1 MVTFIRNRPKY
12 SVTGEDWWR
21 LRRLKLTQAHAAL
34 QGEVHVQ
41 AALTPP
47 ELLSFWRMVHQR
59 YVEAGLVDQ
68 GVGLWTTPY
77 HFLPE
82 TRFFGTFLGKEG
94 PLCVAAIVFDSVAG
108 LPVDMLYRAEL
119 DRLRAKG
126 ARLAEIFSLASKRD
140 MVSRNTL
147 FHLFRVLYR
156 YALFCGVTDLVIA
169 IHPKHADFYERLLLF
184 ELVGERRLHVSFGV
198 SFVLEHLDLQEAP
211 RRYREAYRHFP
222 KEYNLYYFF
231 SQRDLPEEKLFWKIK
246 ATEINFLDFSGKKR
260 DKIAPESE
268 ALGA

>member
-1 MVTFIRNRPKY
+1 MFGRKGQRQIAE
-12 SVTGEDWWR
+12 EDWWR

-34 QGEVHVQ
+34 QGEVRVQ

-59 YVEAGLVDQ
+59 YVETGLVDQ
-68 GVGLWTTPY
+68 GLGLWTTPY

-82 TRFFGTFLGKEG
+82 TRFFGAFVGEEG
-94 PLCVAAIVFDSVAG
+94 PLCVAGVVFDSVAG
-108 LPVDMLYRAEL
+108 LPADVLYRAEL

-126 ARLAEIFSLASKRD
+126 GRLAEIFSLASQKE
-140 MVSRNTL
+140 MAARNTL

-156 YALFCGVTDLVIA
+156 YALFCGATDLVVA
-169 IHPKHADFYERLLLF
+169 IHPKHTDFYEKLLLF
-184 ELVGERRLHVSFGV
+184 ERLGERRHHVSFGV
-198 SFVLEHLDLQEAP
+198 SFVLEHLDLKEAP
-211 RRYREAYRHFP
+211 KRYREAYRNFP

-231 SQRDLPEEKLFWKIK
+231 KERDLPEERHFWKIK
-246 ATEINFLDFSGKKR
+246 TTEINFLDFSGEKR
-260 DKIAPESE
+260 DKIPPKKE